1 MTLTGVQG
9 HNNCQRTNSLVFYLV
24 IEMAREPVQKRAGSD
39 VGSGVELH
47 GDPVFIT
54 SITPD
59 VVGQVT
65 HLSAP
70 HKPVTLQHP
79 AQQSVKLL
87 INQLCKVNNQSKI
100 IAITEK

>member
-1 MTLTGVQG
+1 
-9 HNNCQRTNSLVFYLV
+9 
-24 IEMAREPVQKRAGSD
+24 MAREPVQKRAGSD

-54 SITPD
+54 SVTPD

-79 AQQSVKLL
+79 AQQSVKLP
-87 INQLCKVNNQSKI
+87 INQLCKAKQSIKNHINTCENNL
-100 IAITEK
+100 